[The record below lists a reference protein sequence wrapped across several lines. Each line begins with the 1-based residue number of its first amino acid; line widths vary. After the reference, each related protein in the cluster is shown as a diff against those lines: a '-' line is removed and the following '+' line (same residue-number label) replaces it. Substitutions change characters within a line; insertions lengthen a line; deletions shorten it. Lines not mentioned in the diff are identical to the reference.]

1 MARRAT
7 VCRENS
13 LSTVDVLRSDIRDKF
28 KYLHIALDERESEL
42 MYRLD
47 EVTGVIA
54 NALKQ
59 WNSSINDVEHTIS
72 HANSDIRDNK
82 WGSKLLKEAREEL
95 NILEKSKPSFEVDFK
110 LNDGIKEVI
119 ANLGEVNIKQTN
131 KQTDLRNE
139 LGPYSSG
146 DDFQFESP
154 ILRDQFEEKFEF
166 NHEPM
171 RDNIK
176 RKGNVEIGTN
186 FPEVPFKQTAQPNMN
201 VTKHKLVRS
210 ISCVQLSEVQP
221 KQELNLEPKYYR
233 ARAFDD
239 SCISNQVNVQPNFRK
254 TDFVKSKEISIVTR
268 KRSKTKRDTL
278 ENSFHSKLSEKLG
291 FFSRSS
297 SKKRTKTVHSATYK
311 LSELKIH
318 TFLAHRVTLT
328 SRWNKKKE
336 VHGTLRCVVSR
347 DTKIPI
353 VGIQLD
359 TNDGTSNGYFG
370 GIQYFKTENHRAYF
384 LPADEVLIT
393 L

>member
-47 EVTGVIA
+47 EVTGIIA

-82 WGSKLLKEAREEL
+82 WGFKLLKEAREEL
-95 NILEKSKPSFEVDFK
+95 DILEKSKPSFEVDFK
-110 LNDGIKEVI
+110 MNDGIKEVI

-146 DDFQFESP
+146 DDFQFECP

-166 NHEPM
+166 NHQPM
-171 RDNIK
+171 RTNIK
-176 RKGNVEIGTN
+176 RKRIVKIGTN

-201 VTKHKLVRS
+201 VTKLKLVRS
-210 ISCVQLSEVQP
+210 ISCVQLSEVQTEQGL
-221 KQELNLEPKYYR
+221 KLEPRYR

-239 SCISNQVNVQPNFRK
+239 SCISNKVTVQPNFRK
-254 TDFVKSKEISIVTR
+254 TDFVKSKEISIVAR
-268 KRSKTKRDTL
+268 KISKTKRDAL
-278 ENSFHSKLSEKLG
+278 ENSFHNKKLG
-291 FFSRSS
+291 FFPRRFL
-297 SKKRTKTVHSATYK
+297 KKKTKAVHSATYK

-318 TFLAHRVTLT
+318 TFLTHRVTLT

-347 DTKIPI
+347 DTKVPI

-393 L
+393 I